1 MFNGR
6 KLHQTRLTVRQR
18 LTSHQELPER
28 IQVSIRKH
36 RICSKGSG
44 RSSRIWILVKPICI
58 AYVQMRR
65 VGVNGFISVCERVT
79 RKIPSHLSTW
89 EIPRTISSVSGP
101 GPSEKHIQRHRKPLL
116 YSMQEILLTGDTM
129 IWSGMSGIA
138 LEILFIV

>member
-1 MFNGR
+1 MCNGR
-6 KLHQTRLTVRQR
+6 KLHPTRLTVRQR
-18 LTSHQELPER
+18 FTSHQESPER
-28 IQVSIRKH
+28 IRLSIKKPL
-36 RICSKGSG
+36 IFSIVSG
-44 RSSRIWILVKPICI
+44 RSSRVWILVKPICI
-58 AYVQMRR
+58 AEVQMRG
-65 VGVNGFISVCERVT
+65 VGVNGFISVCQRVT